1 MRRNDC
7 FKTIGIIKLKFWIG
21 KEMNYFPN
29 LLKKYREEIKSELQ
43 KKFKYKNV
51 MQIPRLEKIVL
62 NMGVGEAIE
71 NNKLLDLAVEE
82 LTVISGQRPAIAK
95 AKKAISNFKLRAG
108 MPIGCYVTLRGWRM
122 YEFLERLI
130 NIAIPR
136 VRDFRGLPDRSLDG
150 RGNFNMGLKEQIV
163 FPEIDYDKIEKIRGL
178 NVTIVTSA
186 KSDEECLELLK
197 GFGMPFIKKSA
208 EEV

>member
-1 MRRNDC
+1 
-7 FKTIGIIKLKFWIG
+7 
-21 KEMNYFPN
+21 MNYFPT
-29 LLKKYREEIKSELQ
+29 LLKKYREEIKADLQ
-43 KKFKYKNV
+43 KKFKYKNM

-62 NMGVGEAIE
+62 NMGIGEAIE

-82 LTVISGQRPAIAK
+82 LTVIAGQRPAISR

-178 NVTIVTSA
+178 NITIVTSA
-186 KSDEECLELLK
+186 KTDEECLELLK
-197 GFGMPFIKKSA
+197 GFGMPFAKRSA
-208 EEV
+208 EEA